1 MREGD
6 SIHFAISCGRLH
18 PGGRGNGRAAA
29 AFGRARAAG
38 APDACAGAGGAAA
51 FIFNHQTEIVR

>member
-6 SIHFAISCGRLH
+6 SIHFVIPRRFH
-18 PGGRGNGRAAA
+18 PGGRGYGRAAA
-29 AFGRARAAG
+29 ASSGRVRLAG

-51 FIFNHQTEIVR
+51 FIFNRQTEIRK